1 MLNYY
6 SNDRFG
12 KGSDISDVKESVQ
25 LDLQED
31 TKLEIHHPTVFTIFV
46 NKNADLPK

>member
-12 KGSDISDVKESVQ
+12 KGSDISDVKVSVQ
-25 LDLQED
+25 LYLQED
-31 TKLEIHHPTVFTIFV
+31 TKLEIHHPIVFTIFV